1 MDLGYDKVIILIQVI
16 SPIIV
21 FIGMSNI
28 LGTQYLLPTKRQKEF
43 TISVTCGA
51 IVNFILNIILI
62 RHIDSIGA
70 SIATVVAEFLVAAV
84 QLYCVRDL
92 IKLTSIIK
100 TVKNYVFATVIM
112 TVVVFGINSLLN
124 LSGIVSVIVQVVI
137 GASVYGIC
145 LLLLHD
151 EFVYY
156 MKERV
161 VNVLKRT

>member
-51 IVNFILNIILI
+51 VVNFILNLILI
-62 RHIDSIGA
+62 RRIDSIGA